1 MTVFYY
7 SQTGTA
13 EDFAMR
19 LADEGK
25 LYGLHAKAVDVESF
39 DTVRL

>member
-13 EDFAMR
+13 EDFATR

-25 LYGLHAKAVDVESF
+25 LYGIHTRVVDVENF
-39 DTVRL
+39 DTV